1 MKLSVTYVAKLFT
14 ALNVTLWCQLI
25 GIREVAKQKMRHK
38 RVLKPRNSF
47 YHRQM
52 ESFLHTVGTS
62 FRHCDRLQTVCCQ
75 PRGTS
80 AAEALNFIPD
90 NWLLNN
96 LTGLCRV
103 YVMRS
108 QKATLHKMDLINMGT
123 T

>member
-14 ALNVTLWCQLI
+14 ALNMTLWCQPI

-52 ESFLHTVGTS
+52 GCFLHTVGTS
-62 FRHCDRLQTVCCQ
+62 FRHSDRLQTACCQ
-75 PRGTS
+75 PHGTS
-80 AAEALNFIPD
+80 AAERLDFIPD

-96 LTGLCRV
+96 LTVLCRV
-103 YVMRS
+103 YTVRF
-108 QKATLHKMDLINMGT
+108 
-123 T
+123 